1 MSALTEPAASGR
13 PSSTADRDA
22 GRIDFA
28 RLRDLLQ
35 IRGVGASA
43 ESLPFGVGDATAGA
57 ENELLTVVNGPNDQ
71 VDLAREVAESNYF
84 KNLSRRAAAGDAS
97 KSLVRDIEDFLAD
110 NRENAWENSW
120 VYFPADLM
128 TPYAREVF
136 DGDLYADKKERTARR
151 SDADRFEIERN
162 GVRCIRIPISYL
174 LKLAL
179 ADAISVG
186 HETPASIR
194 DTGER
199 LMRHFLN
206 DNTSPETFS
215 FHTVGSASEPGLG
228 RALADET
235 LRRFLLVQFLT
246 MYANDKF
253 ELRSRGQ
260 EALVCLEP
268 HTPMRQKRLNE
279 LVADSFYRDLFMSPC
294 LSGWDRGQ
302 AKHQYMILCHEVL
315 SRSRLNTMAKLRE
328 SGILARNLITLP
340 TVSNTSLA
348 NNGTHIS
355 LGSRR
360 LTALMAE
367 GAREFTAEDEKRI
380 GDLVV
385 KIVEHFLP
393 LFVGTY
399 SAAPYRLDF
408 PDFHPELVLGF
419 LPHELDF
426 THLRMLWRR
435 WKGKADLKCFGVP
448 LTPFGPRKLD
458 RFLGTALG
466 LRGDWV
472 PDQRLIDYLVAPL
485 STDHSPA
492 LDGSLGND
500 ERLKRDL
507 AEMGV
512 FDPRMSFYSLYRQRR
527 FAQMGFCGFE
537 GRHYSQFGSIA
548 RDMAAA
554 TDLQRLI
561 TALAYQYVL
570 NGSITHAD
578 IPDTPEVE
586 SERRQ
591 VFFGAAIGIPTFFVH
606 GRTSNRFMQ
615 RILSRTARTRESRR
629 YPGRTRVYH
638 LEYRRALIDLLEQ
651 DAPELIE
658 ALGQADTI
666 RDLRQRI
673 EEPGEGSALTSL
685 LAGIR
690 DEGGAT
696 APLRVNAGTFN
707 EAAER
712 YYRGP
717 LLKTF
722 VGEGMDLLARDLKDL
737 VGRVSAGSEADAAAL
752 RTVLNGE
759 TPDSFMATVRG
770 NVMEGRASQSVIVKL
785 VGLMLL
791 VIRHHCDGRGG
802 QP

>member
-1 MSALTEPAASGR
+1 MIAITELAGIGRLPAR
-13 PSSTADRDA
+13 A
-22 GRIDFA
+22 GRKAGGAGLA
-28 RLRDLLQ
+28 RVRDRIE
-35 IRGVGASA
+35 IRGAGTSVDT
-43 ESLPFGVGDATAGA
+43 LPFGVGDATAGA
-57 ENELLTVVNGPNDQ
+57 ENELLTIVNGPSDQ
-71 VDLAREVAESNYF
+71 VDLAREVVESNYF

-128 TPYAREVF
+128 TPYARDVF
-136 DGDLYADKKERTARR
+136 DGDLYADKRERSIRR
-151 SDADRFEIERN
+151 ADAGRFEIQRN
-162 GVRCIRIPISYL
+162 GMRCIRIPVSYL

-186 HETPASIR
+186 RETHAAIR
-194 DTGER
+194 SMGER

-215 FHTVGSASEPGLG
+215 FHTVGSSVEPGLG

-235 LRRFLLVQFLT
+235 LRRFLLVQLLT

-260 EALVCLEP
+260 EALVCLAP
-268 HTPMRQKRLNE
+268 HTPTRQKRLNE

-294 LSGWDRGQ
+294 LSGWDQGQ
-302 AKHQYMILCHEVL
+302 AKHNYMILCHEVL

-360 LTALMAE
+360 LTALMAA
-367 GAREFTAEDEKRI
+367 GAGEFTAEDEKRV

-408 PDFHPELVLGF
+408 RDFHPELVLGF

-448 LTPFGPRKLD
+448 LTPFGPRQLD

-466 LRGDWV
+466 LRGDWI

-492 LDGSLGND
+492 LDGTLGND
-500 ERLKRDL
+500 SRLKRDL

-527 FAQMGFCGFE
+527 FEQMGFCGFE

-548 RDMAAA
+548 RDMAPA

-561 TALAYQYVL
+561 TALAYRYVL
-570 NGSITHAD
+570 SGTVTHAD

-591 VFFGAAIGIPTFFVH
+591 IFFGAAIGIPTFFVH
-606 GRTSNRFMQ
+606 GRTPNRFLQ
-615 RILSRTARTRESRR
+615 RILSRTGRTRDSHR

-638 LEYRRALIDLLEQ
+638 LEYRRALTTVLEE
-651 DAPELIE
+651 DAAELIE
-658 ALGQADTI
+658 ALGQAETI
-666 RDLRQRI
+666 RDLRHRI
-673 EEPGEGSALTSL
+673 ESPDKDSALASL

-690 DEGGAT
+690 KEGGASS
-696 APLRVNAGTFN
+696 PLKVNAETFN
-707 EAAER
+707 AATER

-717 LLKTF
+717 QLKAFT
-722 VGEGMDLLARDLKDL
+722 GEALDLFDRDLRELDA
-737 VGRVSAGSEADAAAL
+737 RVAGGDDEGAVAL
-752 RTVLNGE
+752 RSVLNGE
-759 TPDSFMATVRG
+759 TPASFLATVRET
-770 NVMEGRASQSVIVKL
+770 VLEGKASQSVVVKL

-791 VIRHHCDGRGG
+791 VIRHHCKSEGRA
-802 QP
+802 